1 MNTHS
6 CTGLR
11 QSHELNEVPAY
22 FCNMQKPSKL
32 WKAPMSRGTTDDILA
47 ACSSISEH
55 GRVVYVSDCSHP
67 KMDRESNGRRP

>member
-47 ACSSISEH
+47 ACSSIFLSWSNSLNEFSEN
-55 GRVVYVSDCSHP
+55 DLQT
-67 KMDRESNGRRP
+67 RPSMGE